1 MPNGF
6 TGVWIGASLIFFA
19 FIGFDAVSTAAEECR
34 NPGRDMPIGIIASL
48 GICTVIYVATAIVL
62 TGIEPWQKL
71 GVANPLASAFSSI
84 GLDWAAGIVSLGAVI
99 SMTAVLLVFQLGQ
112 PRIFFAMSRDGLLPR
127 YFARVHTK
135 YRTPHVTT
143 IWSGIAVGSIA
154 AVTNINEMVELTNI
168 GTLFAFVLVCA
179 GILIL
184 RRADPDRPRT
194 FRTPLVPLI
203 PLLGMAMCVY
213 LMLGLPWATWFRF
226 GLWLAAGLAVY
237 FAYGYRHSLLSR
249 GARQ

>member
-1 MPNGF
+1 
-6 TGVWIGASLIFFA
+6 
-19 FIGFDAVSTAAEECR
+19 
-34 NPGRDMPIGIIASL
+34 
-48 GICTVIYVATAIVL
+48 
-62 TGIEPWQKL
+62 
-71 GVANPLASAFSSI
+71 
-84 GLDWAAGIVSLGAVI
+84 
-99 SMTAVLLVFQLGQ
+99 
-112 PRIFFAMSRDGLLPR
+112 MSRDGLLPR

-184 RRADPDRPRT
+184 RRTDPDRPRT